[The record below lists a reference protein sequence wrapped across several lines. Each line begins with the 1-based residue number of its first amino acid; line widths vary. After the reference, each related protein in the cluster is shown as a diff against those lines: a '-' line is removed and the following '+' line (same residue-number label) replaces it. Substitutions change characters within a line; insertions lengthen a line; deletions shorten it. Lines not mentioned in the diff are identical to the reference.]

1 MSQCN
6 FLTGDHLLSEGGS
19 VFYLNLFAISENFTR
34 QKNSPQK
41 KEGANRD
48 K

>member
-6 FLTGDHLLSEGGS
+6 FLTGDHLISEGGS
-19 VFYLNLFAISENFTR
+19 VFYLNLFAISENITR
-34 QKNSPQK
+34 QKTPPKK
-41 KEGANRD
+41 KERANRD

>member
-6 FLTGDHLLSEGGS
+6 FLTGDHLISEGGP
-19 VFYLNLFAISENFTR
+19 VFYLNLFAISENITR
-34 QKNSPQK
+34 QKKLPPK